1 MYVCFAYLENTKT
14 ENAFFGQRRL
24 HTVDKFLVYD
34 LGILTTLAG
43 LSPARRSLCSL
54 AGRYENPIYAR
65 VDYIPQSGI
74 KNLSAV
80 LVTAKDLFGRTL
92 LILVQYAFTTITVH
106 RTKLLMIGRNSVL
119 LIQTSY
125 H

>member
-1 MYVCFAYLENTKT
+1 MMLRVIEMDTFYTIISQLFFLRHFCVSEDLPRYVHAL
-14 ENAFFGQRRL
+14 
-24 HTVDKFLVYD
+24 
-34 LGILTTLAG
+34 
-43 LSPARRSLCSL
+43 
-54 AGRYENPIYAR
+54 
-65 VDYIPQSGI
+65 SGI

-92 LILVQYAFTTITVH
+92 LIPVQYAFTTITVH

-119 LIQTSY
+119 LIQTSC